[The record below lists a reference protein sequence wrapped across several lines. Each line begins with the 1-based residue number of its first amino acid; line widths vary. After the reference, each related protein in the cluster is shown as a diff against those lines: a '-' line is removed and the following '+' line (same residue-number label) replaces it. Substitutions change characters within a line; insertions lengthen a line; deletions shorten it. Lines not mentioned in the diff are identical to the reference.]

1 MLRLA
6 MVAVVQLLKRCVAAG
21 LTLFEMAA
29 MMTRPVE
36 DAPSDFEALC
46 MDAREAAL
54 QPLSASALLFD
65 GLSMPLFP
73 GCDGDCAPAESGS
86 LALSGLGDSLGACS
100 DSSPNRLVISTAAG
114 GGDDDASSE
123 SPCMLASAPR
133 PVAQS
138 WLRTAP
144 LASAGTSASDWGPA
158 AFPGMHADP
167 ETPPAGHSG
176 DDYARSE
183 LCMPPM
189 LMTGPMTET
198 RNGGGGRTGGL
209 RRAAWEGRRQMGQ
222 TNAYPPLLEA
232 VHPDKAN
239 YVFSGLSE
247 AQWEVFMAQLACD
260 LDEELAQGT
269 WRVRRHNAPVAAS
282 CPNPVKNHRF

>member
-1 MLRLA
+1 MQ
-6 MVAVVQLLKRCVAAG
+6 VLKKCVAAG

-36 DAPSDFEALC
+36 SAPSDFEALC

-54 QPLSASALLFD
+54 QTSALLFD
-65 GLSMPLFP
+65 GISVPLF
-73 GCDGDCAPAESGS
+73 CALDGDAAQSGS
-86 LALSGLGDSLGACS
+86 LAMSGLGDSLGVFS
-100 DSSPNRLVISTAAG
+100 
-114 GGDDDASSE
+114 DASPARLMLPPATGGNSSADVDEANSE
-123 SPCMLASAPR
+123 SPCMVASAPR

-144 LASAGTSASDWGPA
+144 LASSGTDTSEWGAA
-158 AFPGMHADP
+158 AFAGLRGEAD
-167 ETPPAGHSG
+167 TPIAGGSTVDCEEEG
-176 DDYARSE
+176 ESARSE
-183 LCMPPM
+183 LCMPPT
-189 LMTGPMTET
+189 LMVGPMTEA
-198 RNGGGGRTGGL
+198 RNGGCSGRTRGF
-209 RRAAWEGRRQMGQ
+209 RRSVWEGRGQ
-222 TNAYPPLLEA
+222 TGQTSAYPPLLEA

-247 AQWEVFMAQLACD
+247 AQWKVFMTQLACD

-282 CPNPVKNHRF
+282 CPNPVKNNRF